1 MQNLEVTF
9 DFMKEFWQ
17 SGQPSDHPSGGDM
30 MRDWSRGS
38 LLSHAAKAGVD
49 LESKVRLKRL
59 SEAERSSALYKIE
72 QELEKDLTKSGPH
85 RKEAW
90 EGGWKDSLTDFRKT
104 RTKQSLTP
112 GYFERSSF
120 LRMKDELFHVAAGES
135 EAVLLGFLVDL
146 IVEISRR
153 LYPFENIHEFG
164 CGTGIHVRRLARRY
178 QTSTVTGYDWA
189 TSSQQLVNEIRET
202 ERLANL
208 KGRNFDFFRPD
219 PSVDLGT
226 GDAVL
231 TVAAL
236 EQTGSNFGLFLDT
249 LISKRPKLVINIE
262 PIEEL
267 LDTSSQLG
275 LLSAQYFRKRNYLS
289 GFFQAL
295 VDKQTSGEIDIL
307 HSGRSGLGSLFIE
320 GYSIVV
326 WRPRA

>member
-9 DFMKEFWQ
+9 DFMNEFWQ
-17 SGQPSDHPSGGDM
+17 SGQPSDHPSATDM
-30 MRDWSRGS
+30 MRDWSREG
-38 LLSHAAKAGVD
+38 LLSRAVNAGVVM
-49 LESKVRLKRL
+49 ESKVSLKGL
-59 SEAERSSALYKIE
+59 SEEERTLALHKIE

-90 EGGWKDSLTDFRKT
+90 EEGWKDSLTDFRTT

-112 GYFERSSF
+112 GYFERSNIVR
-120 LRMKDELFHVAAGES
+120 LKDELFQVATGES
-135 EAVLLGFLVDL
+135 EAILLGFLVDL
-146 IVEISRR
+146 IVETSRQ
-153 LYPFENIHEFG
+153 LYSFENIHEFG
-164 CGTGIHVRRLARRY
+164 CGTGIHVRRLAKRY
-178 QTSTVTGYDWA
+178 KAATVTGYDWA
-189 TSSQQLVNEIRET
+189 TSSQELVNEIRES
-202 ERLANL
+202 EGLANL
-208 KGRNFDFFRPD
+208 RARNFDFFSPD
-219 PSVDLGT
+219 PSVDIGA

-236 EQTGSNFGLFLDT
+236 EQTGSSFGLFLDT

-267 LDTSSQLG
+267 LDTTTQLG
-275 LLSAQYFRKRNYLS
+275 LLSAEYFRKRNYLS

-295 VDKQTSGEIDIL
+295 VDKEASEELTIL

-326 WRPRA
+326 WSPRR